1 MDREN
6 AFKEV
11 LRAELLA
18 RLTLLD
24 QVISAQ
30 ASRTKFVRAKGWDE
44 TMFEKRSELYQITRK
59 HYVALL
65 KQVLIDEEVPML
77 WSELEPDIG
86 QT

>member
-18 RLTLLD
+18 RLALLD

-30 ASRTKFVRAKGWDE
+30 ASRTEFVRAKGWDA
-44 TMFEKRSELYQITRK
+44 TVFEKRSQLYQVTRQ

-65 KQVLIDEEVPML
+65 KQLLIDDKVPML
-77 WSELEPDIG
+77 WSELDPDIG